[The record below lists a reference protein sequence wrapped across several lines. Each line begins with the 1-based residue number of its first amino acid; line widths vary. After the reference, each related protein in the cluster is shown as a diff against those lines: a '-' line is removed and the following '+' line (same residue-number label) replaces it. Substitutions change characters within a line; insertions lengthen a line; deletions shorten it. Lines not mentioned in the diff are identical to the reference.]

1 MGTGFEEIR
10 ELFKESDR
18 KMRETDRRMQET
30 DRRMQE
36 TDRKLKEVGRQLGR
50 FGNEAGFFVQE
61 LVKPG
66 LVRLLRGRGIEVD
79 RTYSNL
85 EVSRRN
91 PGGAMEID
99 LLACNGEQVVV
110 VEVKKKLKTED
121 IKEHVERLDRFRAA
135 FPEYAR
141 HELYGAVA
149 GMSVPDNAAD
159 YAERQGLFAIA
170 PSGDD
175 VTLLNSPDFSPRK
188 W

>member
-1 MGTGFEEIR
+1 METGFEEIR
-10 ELFKESDR
+10 ELFKES
-18 KMRETDRRMQET
+18 
-30 DRRMQE
+30 
-36 TDRKLKEVGRQLGR
+36 DRKLKEVGRQLGR

-66 LVRLLRGRGIEVD
+66 LVRLLRERGIDVD
-79 RTYSNL
+79 RTHSNL
-85 EVSRRN
+85 EVSRRK

-99 LLACNGEQVVV
+99 LLACNGDQVVV

-121 IKEHVERLDRFRAA
+121 VEEHVERLDRFRAA
-135 FPEYAR
+135 FPEYDS

-149 GMSVPDNAAD
+149 GMSVPDNAAS
-159 YAERQGLFAIA
+159 YAERRGLFVIA

-175 VTLLNSPDFSPRK
+175 VTLLNSPGFSPRR